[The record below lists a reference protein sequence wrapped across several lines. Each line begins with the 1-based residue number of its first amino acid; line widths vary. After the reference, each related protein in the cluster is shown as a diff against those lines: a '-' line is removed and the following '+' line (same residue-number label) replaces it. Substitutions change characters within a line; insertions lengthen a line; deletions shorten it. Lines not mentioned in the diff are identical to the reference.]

1 MKYFYDH
8 TFFIE
13 TWFYYPYS
21 YTKCEPVSGLPAKEM
36 KAKNLEDAKAECT
49 SKPNKECRRFYDY
62 LGQGNRFF
70 ACPTLSS
77 ELGPSDH
84 VMYDKSKN

>member
-1 MKYFYDH
+1 MIMH
-8 TFFIE
+8 FFIE
-13 TWFYYPYS
+13 TWYYYQYPHMY
-21 YTKCEPVSGLPAKEM
+21 CEPSKVM